1 MKKLI
6 LISSALMLT
15 VQAGFCQW
23 RSIEPSK
30 AEAKVMTS
38 LTKFTRPEPLPSFR
52 DVVYARRSDTDLHL
66 RIIRPDDD
74 MNALRPC
81 IVFIQGAAWFRQD
94 LNQKL
99 TYMLDFSRRG
109 YVIAM
114 VEHRPSTTATYP
126 AQIQDVKSAVRYL
139 RDNAGKFG
147 VDICNLFIW
156 GDSSGGNMALLETL
170 TQDIP
175 ELDTPEEYGKQ
186 SLEVNACV
194 AFYPVTDVLRMQE
207 FAPDYM
213 DHIGK
218 DSPTGTLFGHIPV
231 MENPDIVKTVS
242 PIEYVSG
249 EKAGKTAP
257 ILIVTGNRDNVVP
270 FEQSV
275 IMADRLEEEGYD
287 YKFYKIEGGDHGSW
301 EFWTGEVSG
310 IVDEFFKSH
319 LKPTTMRKVEHL
331 ISK

>member
-1 MKKLI
+1 MKKFI
-6 LISSALMLT
+6 LISSALLLT
-15 VQAGFCQW
+15 AQAGFCQW

-30 AEAKVMTS
+30 AEAKVMTT
-38 LTKFTRPEPLPSFR
+38 LTEFTHTEQLPSFR
-52 DVVYARRSDTDLHL
+52 DVIYAHRSDTDLHL

-81 IVFIQGAAWFRQD
+81 IVFIQGAAWFKQD

-99 TYMLDFSRRG
+99 TYLLEFSKRG

-126 AQIQDVKSAVRYL
+126 AQIQDVKSAVRYV
-139 RDNAGKFG
+139 RDNADKFG
-147 VDICNLFIW
+147 VDICNLFVW
-156 GDSSGGNMALLETL
+156 GDSSGGNMSLLETL
-170 TQDIP
+170 TQDVP

-242 PIEYVSG
+242 PIEYVSR

-270 FEQSV
+270 YEQSV
-275 IMADRLEEEGYD
+275 IMADKLEEEGYD

-301 EFWTGEVSG
+301 EFWTPEVSNL
-310 IVDEFFKSH
+310 VDDFLKSH
-319 LKPTTMRKVEHL
+319 LKPTTMRKVKHL